1 MNGSNPRSCRFDLD
15 EFNVDATLQ
24 LLPNVTTASSGPTR
38 RP

>member
-1 MNGSNPRSCRFDLD
+1 MKGSNARSCHCDL
-15 EFNVDATLQ
+15 EFNADATLQ